1 MQNPGLSLKS
11 TLVWFVVG
19 LIAAIAVLAAFAL
32 KPNKVQASSGL
43 YNVKKGDFLIS
54 VVEGGTLQAV
64 NEVMIRNEVEGTARV
79 IYIVPEG
86 SYVKKGDLLVE
97 LDSASAQDQVN
108 QQLIAVEKA
117 QFALIQAEE
126 QLAIQQSVV
135 DSEVRAAELKLQF
148 AKMDLEKWL
157 SMEST
162 QEKTKAANEITTISE
177 KLAIEKE

>member
-1 MQNPGLSLKS
+1 MNSAARKPKLWL
-11 TLVWFVVG
+11 LVGV
-19 LIAAIAVLAAFAL
+19 AAILVIAIYLAVRPKAA
-32 KPNKVQASSGL
+32 QATGGF
-43 YNVKKGDFLIS
+43 YTVKRGDFLIS

-64 NEVMIRNEVEGTARV
+64 NEVAIRNEVEGTARI

-86 SYVKKGDLLVE
+86 SYVKKGDMLVE

-108 QQLIAVEKA
+108 TQLISVEKA

-148 AKMDLEKWL
+148 AQMDLEK
-157 SMEST
+157 
-162 QEKTKAANEITTISE
+162 
-177 KLAIEKE
+177 